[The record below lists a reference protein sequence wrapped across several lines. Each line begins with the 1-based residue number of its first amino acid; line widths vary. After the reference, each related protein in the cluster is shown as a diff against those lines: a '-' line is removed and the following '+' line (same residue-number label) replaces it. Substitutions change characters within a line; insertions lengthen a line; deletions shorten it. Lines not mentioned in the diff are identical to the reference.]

1 MVRQLLIRKRLLL
14 AALICTVSI
23 TFSSSNGSTSTHGH
37 PFDHVLL
44 DLTGKEVRL
53 DSMVDGRPLL
63 LYFWATW
70 CKPCRK
76 TQPLVA
82 DIHKQYKDKIKVL
95 GVNVGGVD
103 SLEDVKKYKSRYRI
117 SYPMLI
123 DRDDGMVRTY
133 SIYAI
138 PTIIVYDSTG
148 STLFRGNMPPS
159 NLESLLPQ

>member
-1 MVRQLLIRKRLLL
+1 MHPF
-14 AALICTVSI
+14 AAR
-23 TFSSSNGSTSTHGH
+23 GH
-37 PFDHVLL
+37 PFDLVLF

-53 DSMVDGRPLL
+53 DSMLGGRPLL

-76 TQPLVA
+76 TQPLVT
-82 DIHKQYKDKIKVL
+82 DIHKKHKDKFQVL
-95 GVNVGGVD
+95 GINVGGVD

-117 SYPMLI
+117 TYPMLI
-123 DRDDGMVRTY
+123 DRDDVAVRTY
-133 SIYAI
+133 SIYGI
-138 PTIIVYDSTG
+138 QTSIVFDSTG